1 VADRSYPADPAEAGL
16 SLFQGWFGA
25 HFARSTVVAESQSEE
40 GVLRASLS
48 VGRRW
53 DVAVTLLN
61 TLAPEATLPYEAER
75 AAIERRLAAEGR
87 ALALWL
93 PRGAALPAEEPFLSQ
108 FMVAAAAAQPIP
120 DGRLEVRRPATLYLR
135 RTSTTGS
142 VLTILGGLSAHWAQF
157 TNRVPGSF
165 QLNSIDLS
173 RLPASPE
180 ERDALT
186 ERIVLAAGQPDVD
199 DTQVVRAEEAW
210 TANDLGGGRSCVL
223 GSPAVENDEQ
233 SATLRRNLRR
243 LLKQAAPALREG
255 APAARVLVVL
265 GASTYAEEEKL
276 TWALRGMDPTLYA
289 GYDIIAVLADG
300 LVKPLLEPARGTLP
314 WDAPVA

>member
-1 VADRSYPADPAEAGL
+1 MADCNYPADPAEAGL
-16 SLFQGWFGA
+16 ALFQSWFGA
-25 HFARSTVVAESQSEE
+25 HFARSTVVAESRSEE
-40 GVLRASLS
+40 GVLHATLS

-53 DVAVTLLN
+53 DVAVTLLS
-61 TLAPEATLPYEAER
+61 TLAPEATLAFEAER
-75 AAIERRLAAEGR
+75 ATIERRLDTDGR
-87 ALALWL
+87 AIALWL
-93 PRGAALPAEEPFLSQ
+93 PRGASLPVEEPFLSQ
-108 FMVAAAAAQPIP
+108 FMLALAAARTLP
-120 DGRLEVRRPATLYLR
+120 DSRLEVCRLVTLYLR

-142 VLTILGGLSAHWAQF
+142 VVTILGGLSAHWAQF
-157 TNRVPGSF
+157 TNRLPGSF
-165 QLNSIDLS
+165 QLNSTELS

-199 DTQVVRAEEAW
+199 DTQLVRAEEAW
-210 TANDLGGGRSCVL
+210 TANDLGAGRSCVL
-223 GSPAVENDEQ
+223 GSPAIEGEEQ

-243 LLKQAAPALREG
+243 LLRQAVREG
-255 APAARVLVVL
+255 VPAARVLVVL

-300 LVKPLLEPARGTLP
+300 LVKPLLEPVRGTLP
-314 WDAPVA
+314 WDAPLA